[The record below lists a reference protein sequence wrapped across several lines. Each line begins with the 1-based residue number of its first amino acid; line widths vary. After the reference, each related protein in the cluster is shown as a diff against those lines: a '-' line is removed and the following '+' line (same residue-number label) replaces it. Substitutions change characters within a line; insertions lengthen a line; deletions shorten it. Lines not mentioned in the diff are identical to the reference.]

1 MDVARDAGLSV
12 GDQIILREATTIL
25 KVHTISDI
33 TTLDGIK
40 IKKGVVEVIT
50 DDLTSCHRWPRP
62 MEWDSNQSR
71 VMKSI
76 TNRITIASEWLHIHL
91 RDFNT
96 DVQHSQKYT
105 FHFDSSNET
114 LVEF

>member
-1 MDVARDAGLSV
+1 
-12 GDQIILREATTIL
+12 
-25 KVHTISDI
+25 
-33 TTLDGIK
+33 
-40 IKKGVVEVIT
+40 
-50 DDLTSCHRWPRP
+50 
-62 MEWDSNQSR
+62 MEWDANHSR

-76 TNRITIASEWLHIHL
+76 TNRITIASERLQIHL
-91 RDFNT
+91 RNFRT